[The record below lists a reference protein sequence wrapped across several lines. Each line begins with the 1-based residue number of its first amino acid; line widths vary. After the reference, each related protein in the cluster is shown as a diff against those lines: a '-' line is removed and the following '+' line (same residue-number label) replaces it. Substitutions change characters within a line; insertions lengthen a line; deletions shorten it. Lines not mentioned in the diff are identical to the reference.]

1 MRNRTLPAAGPRAAA
16 GWLAAA
22 AAAVCLAAMVPC
34 AAYASSPEFSRTE
47 EEWARLRDN
56 RMEFDELEGL
66 IQEYNTTVQNNQYQ
80 YRKFLNDYGDTNADV
95 AGAYND
101 LAADL
106 YDMISGDDSASGMMQ
121 DLNLRIQAD
130 NMLKQSSETL
140 EDSRIYLLT
149 YEKAEKSLAA
159 SAQSGFIEYHKLL
172 LTRQDQEEAVGG
184 AQESLADAELKRAA
198 GTATELDVLNAAE
211 ALRTAEDRL
220 AATER
225 SIAQRRES
233 LNIMLGWKYDDQP
246 EMGGLPDPDEGALSA
261 LDPAAD
267 LAAALENNYTLK
279 INLRKLENAKD
290 GDTKNDLQTTIA
302 NNRTKIGNALN
313 SAYRSVQN
321 ARLTLSQANARTSL
335 EEQNLAIAGT
345 RLAAGMI
352 TQRAYNAQAR
362 TAQSARRA
370 AERARMDLLS
380 AGLTYQWTRDGLA
393 AAE

>member
-1 MRNRTLPAAGPRAAA
+1 MRVRTFDRARERAAA
-16 GWLAAA
+16 RRFAAVLSAACLSAAA
-22 AAAVCLAAMVPC
+22 PF

-56 RMEFDELEGL
+56 KMEFDELEGL

-80 YRKFLNDYGDTNADV
+80 YRKFRDDYGDTNADV
-95 AGAYND
+95 AEAYND
-101 LAADL
+101 LATDL
-106 YDMISGDDSASGMMQ
+106 YNMMSGDDSASGMMQ

-130 NMLKQSSETL
+130 NMLKQSTETL

-172 LTRQDQEEAVGG
+172 LTRQDQEEAVEG
-184 AQESLADAELKRAA
+184 AREGLAEAELKRAA
-198 GTATELDVLNAAE
+198 GTATELDVLNAEE

-220 AATER
+220 ASTGR
-225 SIAQRRES
+225 SIDQRQET
-233 LNIMLGWKYDDQP
+233 LNIMLGWKYDDRP
-246 EMGGLPDPDEGALSA
+246 EMGGLPDPDLAALSA

-290 GDTKNDLQTTIA
+290 GDTKTDLETTIA

-313 SAYRSVQN
+313 SAYRSVLN
-321 ARLTLSQANARTSL
+321 VRLSLDQANAAASL
-335 EEQNLAIAGT
+335 AEQNLAIAGA
-345 RLAAGMI
+345 RLAAGMT

-362 TAQSARRA
+362 SAQGARRA
-370 AERARMDLLS
+370 AERAKMDLLS
-380 AGLTYQWTRDGLA
+380 AGLTYQWTKDGLA